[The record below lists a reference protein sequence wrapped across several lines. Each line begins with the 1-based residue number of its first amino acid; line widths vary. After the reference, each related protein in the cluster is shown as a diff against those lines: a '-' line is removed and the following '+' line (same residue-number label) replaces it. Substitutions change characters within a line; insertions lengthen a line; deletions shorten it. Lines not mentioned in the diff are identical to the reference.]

1 MLKNTNF
8 QSSNNVLFVQLTAF
22 YNFYITPLLMSTW
35 SMDFLMFEVSVTI
48 IGGILRYSYRK
59 KNVKQPSYNIL
70 I

>member
-8 QSSNNVLFVQLTAF
+8 RSSKNVLFVQLTAF

-35 SMDFLMFEVSVTI
+35 SITFLMFEVSVTI

-59 KNVKQPSYNIL
+59 KNVKQPLYNIL

>member
-22 YNFYITPLLMSTW
+22 YNIYITPLLMSTW